1 MELCLDSNSLHFFE
15 SVTAKSHQYQ
25 FFFLYFKL
33 LCCLGIFSVLLPLIR
48 LFQHLGNV
56 YFIFQMFS
64 GMFGENRS
72 LKWIHVICHTRDIPL
87 NKKLAKQ
94 RLVKIMLVKIEYLNA
109 QCKEHNVNKH
119 NFTLDK
125 KYCLQEKLFLSKKT
139 SLALINSW
147 YMGNC

>member
-1 MELCLDSNSLHFFE
+1 MPNLINISFFSFILNSYVVWVSFLSFYHLSDCFSTWGMYISFFKCL
-15 SVTAKSHQYQ
+15 T
-25 FFFLYFKL
+25 
-33 LCCLGIFSVLLPLIR
+33 
-48 LFQHLGNV
+48 
-56 YFIFQMFS
+56 